1 MLFQTTQAHE
11 ELRAKI
17 RAFAEAE
24 VKPNAILMD
33 QESRFPAEAVKTLA
47 GMGLMGIPYPK
58 EYALNK
64 DKILK
69 TVREKGQVTYKPGL
83 SELHQIF
90 HQRL

>member
-33 QESRFPAEAVKTLA
+33 QESRFPAEAIQKFA
-47 GMGLMGIPYPK
+47 QMGLMGIPYPTTC
-58 EYALNK
+58 EGAVLYQAME
-64 DKILK
+64 DPDAY
-69 TVREKGQVTYKPGL
+69 TVK
-83 SELHQIF
+83 
-90 HQRL
+90 